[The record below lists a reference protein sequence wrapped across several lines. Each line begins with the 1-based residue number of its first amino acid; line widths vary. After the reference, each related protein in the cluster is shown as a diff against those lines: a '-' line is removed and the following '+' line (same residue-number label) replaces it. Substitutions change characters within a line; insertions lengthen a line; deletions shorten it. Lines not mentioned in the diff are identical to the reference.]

1 MAANKRPRRS
11 PYPGFS
17 DEQWEIV
24 TQAAELMQMK
34 PTVLVRAAVAAF
46 LLDNTSLELSGT
58 IY

>member
-1 MAANKRPRRS
+1 MAANNRPRKS

-24 TQAAELMQMK
+24 TQAAELLQMK
-34 PTVLVRAAVAAF
+34 PTVLVRAAMAAF
-46 LLDNTSLELSGT
+46 LLENTTFQLPGT